1 MLPIEQNPRINQRV
15 VRELTVL
22 GVTLVAQEDAAT
34 VVAQFPTPVHLDES
48 GRIFKQLDRLGV
60 KGYDQKSLKIRTV
73 EGVVNVSMALL

>member
-1 MLPIEQNPRINQRV
+1 MLPIEENPRINQRV

-60 KGYDQKSLKIRTV
+60 NSYDKKSLKIRTV